1 MNDYNELFSLAPLG
15 FPMYSITKKG
25 DIWSRFANR
34 FLVPKVHRDR
44 YLFMR
49 LQDQNLIWKNRYI
62 HRLVALMFIPT
73 SDTSLQIDH
82 IDGNKINNRAD
93 NLRWVTNRENAHAAM
108 QLGLMPHA
116 VFPNDEVVHNIC
128 KMISDGVSIAEISRI
143 TGYSYDAIYAI
154 RIGRNWTHISSQ
166 YQFPEMR
173 PRHLIPINTVHT
185 ICKMIADGNS
195 NSEIHKATQIKTEL
209 IGRIRNGEN
218 YKDISILYFK

>member
-1 MNDYNELFSLAPLG
+1 MKLQNTVIVINNRSKHERLQRIIFISTTRIPYVFDY
-15 FPMYSITKKG
+15 KKG

-82 IDGNKINNRAD
+82 IDGNKISNRVD

-116 VFPNDEVVHNIC
+116 VFPNDGVVHNIC
-128 KMISDGVSIAEISRI
+128 KMISEWC
-143 TGYSYDAIYAI
+143 IY
-154 RIGRNWTHISSQ
+154 
-166 YQFPEMR
+166 
-173 PRHLIPINTVHT
+173 
-185 ICKMIADGNS
+185 C
-195 NSEIHKATQIKTEL
+195 
-209 IGRIRNGEN
+209 
-218 YKDISILYFK
+218 